1 MALKLLFLVVSY
13 IFRTT
18 KSLGAYRSEQNAE
31 NMQIPHKRAG
41 AEKKKIMKFQINYI
55 PEMSTD
61 SLNNSLINLCGG
73 RRFEI
78 EMQSEIFFFFF
89 L

>member
-1 MALKLLFLVVSY
+1 
-13 IFRTT
+13 
-18 KSLGAYRSEQNAE
+18 
-31 NMQIPHKRAG
+31 MQIPHKRAE
-41 AEKKKIMKFQINYI
+41 AEKKKIMTFEIHYI

-78 EMQSEIFFFFF
+78 EIQSEIFF
-89 L
+89 